1 MQTRKAN
8 TRLRKASDCRRSDQM
23 RDKLILA
30 LDVSDYDYAIELVEK
45 FGDHVDLFKVGLEL
59 YTVAGPSVIREIQKR
74 GKGVFLD
81 LKFHDIPTTVSK
93 AGIAAARLGVFMFN
107 LHASGGLD
115 MLRKCRDDVVNVC
128 LKENMNRPRI
138 LGVTVLTSMSREV
151 LRDEAGIHHSLNT
164 HVKHLAGLSMKAGLD
179 GVVASANEA
188 AMIRGHCG
196 RGFLIVT
203 PGIRTSWTPVDDQ
216 VRTMTPK
223 QAIREGADYLVMG
236 RAIMN
241 QKDPLKAVELIQ
253 AEIAAA

>member
-1 MQTRKAN
+1 MPTRKAS
-8 TRLRKASDCRRSDQM
+8 TRPRKVSASRKYNLM
-23 RDKLILA
+23 KEKLILA
-30 LDVSDYDYAIELVEK
+30 LDVSEPDYALEIVDK
-45 FGDHVDLFKVGLEL
+45 FSGYVDTFKVGLEL
-59 YTVAGPSVIREIQKR
+59 YTIAGPSIIEEIHKR
-74 GKGVFLD
+74 GKRVFLD

-93 AGIAAARLGVFMFN
+93 AGIAAARMGVYMFN
-107 LHASGGLD
+107 LHASGGFD
-115 MLRKCRDDVVNVC
+115 MLRKCKDDVVNVC
-128 LKENMNRPRI
+128 LKENINRPRI
-138 LGVTVLTSMSREV
+138 LGVTVLTSMSRDV

-164 HVKHLAGLSMKAGLD
+164 HVKHLAGLSLKAGLD

-241 QKDPLKAVELIQ
+241 QKDPLKAVELVQ